1 VVAKGSFEEI
11 AGGTTQVVKLK
22 LTGKGR
28 KAVARKPRLTAR
40 TELRIAELVNA
51 TRGKAKL
58 VRKGR

>member
-1 VVAKGSFEEI
+1 
-11 AGGTTQVVKLK
+11 VKLK

-28 KAVARKPRLTAR
+28 RAVARKPRLTAR